1 MMKRI
6 PALFFLFLLLT
17 ACEGVDCTLNNVVL
31 CRYGFYDSTTG
42 KSIQLSDT
50 LTITAAGTDSIL
62 YNRGVNTSRV
72 TLPMSYWQEADTLT
86 LHISGKDYTYTNTLR
101 IQKNNTQH
109 FESPDCPTTMFHHI
123 EKATL
128 MSGVTIDSVVVVK
141 PTVNYEQDENIKIY
155 FRTLAE

>member
-1 MMKRI
+1 MKRI
-6 PALFFLFLLLT
+6 PVLLSLLLLLT

-42 KSIQLSDT
+42 QSIQLSDT
-50 LTITAAGTDSIL
+50 LTITAEGTDSIL
-62 YNRGVNTSRV
+62 YNRGVNTSSV

-86 LHISGKDYTYTNTLR
+86 LHISGKGYTYTNTLR
-101 IQKNNTQH
+101 IQKSNTQH

-123 EKATL
+123 EQATL